1 MTEGIEKMLG
11 GLVGGASGGGAG
23 GNAIVSSLLK
33 VVQSQGG
40 VGALLGKLGGANS
53 PIASQLSSWV
63 GTGDNADVTPDQVE
77 QAVGTD
83 TVAQVAADAGVSH
96 DEAKSGLAGALPG
109 LIDKLSPNGQLPD
122 LGSLGGLLGKFG
134 H

>member
-11 GLVGGASGGGAG
+11 GLLGGGSGGGG
-23 GNAIVSSLLK
+23 GNAIVSSLMK

-40 VGALLGKLGGANS
+40 PQALLSKLGGANS
-53 PIASQLSSWV
+53 PIASQLSSWI
-63 GTGDNADVTPDQVE
+63 GTGANEHVTPDQVE

-96 DEAKSGLAGALPG
+96 EEAKSGLASALPG

-122 LGSLGGLLGKFG
+122 LGSLGGLLGKLG